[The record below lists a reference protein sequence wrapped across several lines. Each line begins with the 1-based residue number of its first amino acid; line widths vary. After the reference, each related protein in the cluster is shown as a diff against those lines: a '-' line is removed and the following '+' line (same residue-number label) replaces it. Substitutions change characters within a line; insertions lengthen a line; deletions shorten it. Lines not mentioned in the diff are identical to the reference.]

1 MPEELQRKFLFIY
14 RLCLLLRLKGRK
26 TVTAHDMQK
35 AVTEI
40 FPSDGNLSETS
51 ILKGTKAV
59 LRCFPD
65 ISLACTAPFTS
76 LFKKA
81 DKGEM
86 LRPASKNSSDSQFA
100 EYFDTDSEPE
110 EDDTIE
116 DKNDDKNGKFD
127 DTPSVDLYLFSFNVL
142 VFPVGK

>member
-1 MPEELQRKFLFIY
+1 
-14 RLCLLLRLKGRK
+14 
-26 TVTAHDMQK
+26 MQK

-51 ILKGTKAV
+51 ILKGTEAV

-65 ISLACTAPFTS
+65 ISLACTAPFAS

-81 DKGEM
+81 DKGET
-86 LRPASKNSSDSQFA
+86 LRSVSKISSDNNF
-100 EYFDTDSEPE
+100 ETDSEP

-116 DKNDDKNGKFD
+116 DKNDDLNDKFEEE
-127 DTPSVDLYLFSFNVL
+127 PSVDLYLFSFNVL